1 MTRIRAAPSGGSSS
15 EASGAAGT
23 AGTAS
28 AGRSADQSVNAT
40 PQTELAAIDAILAES
55 KTGAL
60 TKEQTTELRR
70 HVEALRALLN
80 QK

>member
-1 MTRIRAAPSGGSSS
+1 MGN
-15 EASGAAGT
+15 ASG
-23 AGTAS
+23 
-28 AGRSADQSVNAT
+28 SADQDAKAT
-40 PQTELAAIDAILAES
+40 PQSELAAIDAILAES

-70 HVEALRALLN
+70 HVEALRGLLN